1 MFGSYILCR
10 STACPHGDDVQSA
23 DCYPRSQ
30 TIYSRCPRTSPS
42 HRTTYRKKKKKERKS
57 IKDGNRSK
65 CVAHLPLIQS
75 RSDDIAAALTS
86 SIPRNPAHLYYTT
99 LAYFLSVYLHFV
111 ARVVHSVNFI
121 LSLNLLHFQIGDVK
135 MEEVREVT
143 KVDRIGKI
151 PEQSRIGNQLAVL
164 FVFFF
169 SFRTTLCNLTCTDPH
184 APATAQHA
192 LPCRQP

>member
-1 MFGSYILCR
+1 M
-10 STACPHGDDVQSA
+10 
-23 DCYPRSQ
+23 
-30 TIYSRCPRTSPS
+30 
-42 HRTTYRKKKKKERKS
+42 
-57 IKDGNRSK
+57 
-65 CVAHLPLIQS
+65 
-75 RSDDIAAALTS
+75 
-86 SIPRNPAHLYYTT
+86 
-99 LAYFLSVYLHFV
+99 
-111 ARVVHSVNFI
+111 HSVNFI

-169 SFRTTLCNLTCTDPH
+169 SSEQPSCNLTCTDPH
-184 APATAQHA
+184 APATAQNA